1 MPTLTKSKKI
11 HEFVIKGTNFSSLI
25 DANHKMGW
33 SKTDVLSQMFLQIIN
48 LVLLFSSPL
57 FAVRYSKVL
66 SNFFE
71 ETARVG
77 RKLTSDGLISTES
90 AKAIAGRS
98 VNRFAL
104 KVILVTLIISS
115 YIQYSYFYL
124 VQLEFSLQV
133 DFGNTFHFFWIS
145 ILPMFPMIFPP
156 TAASIENAMTFSVEF
171 CNSALEKWRKDFKNE
186 FEKIRSELA
195 AGQENVN
202 PGILWNSKS
211 LVFNLI

>member
-1 MPTLTKSKKI
+1 
-11 HEFVIKGTNFSSLI
+11 
-25 DANHKMGW
+25 MGW

-90 AKAIAGRS
+90 AKAIAERS

-115 YIQYSYFYL
+115 YIPFSYSYL

-133 DFGNTFHFFWIS
+133 DFGITFHLLWIS
-145 ILPMFPMIFPP
+145 ILPMFTMIFPP
-156 TAASIENAMTFSVEF
+156 TVASIEDAMAFSVEF
-171 CNSALEKWRKDFKNE
+171 CNSALEKWRKNFKNE
-186 FEKIRSELA
+186 FEKIRSEFA

-211 LVFNLI
+211 IKVS